1 MTDDGSRRH
10 NVVLQLAWVSI
21 VVCKPY
27 PGMHELSLWDTDGLH
42 GLHNHYS
49 YAAR

>member
-27 PGMHELSLWDTDGLH
+27 PDMHEPSLWDTDD
-42 GLHNHYS
+42 LHNHYS